1 MLLFSDASD
10 LRRTRSSKKSL
21 IMETDI
27 TNAKGGR
34 LVGFPR
40 DADIY
45 FMHYKKQTQ
54 IKNMFAGLVI

>member
-1 MLLFSDASD
+1 
-10 LRRTRSSKKSL
+10 
-21 IMETDI
+21 METDI